1 MPKKK
6 LEPLVYA
13 GKSVIYGE
21 IENELQHIVY
31 DLSIEDVNERREKA
45 KLFDNANEAAAYLG
59 VKVDVIFRNRK
70 PNKRIKGISGKK
82 FAVRVIKK

>member
-1 MPKKK
+1 MPKELK
-6 LEPLVYA
+6 PLVYA

-21 IENELQHIVY
+21 IENELEHIVF
-31 DLSIEDVNERREKA
+31 DLSIEDIKERKEKA
-45 KLFDNANEAAAYLG
+45 KRFDNANEAAAYIG

-70 PNKRIKGISGKK
+70 VGKQVRGISGKK